1 MNQTWFFLI
10 AIAVIGLL
18 SLSFYLF
25 RYSSLTSNNRTLQLE
40 GNFTDP
46 LNMQQ
51 VESILGSLNI
61 GNISSN
67 LIPQNGTNLNASTES
82 VENFLDETYK
92 PTMDF
97 DRNLVDTL
105 SRIIISALKQSNISS
120 QESSDST
127 QSSYF
132 SEVGEFS
139 VDGEWNAS
147 IVGKSTANFSGLINT
162 SNIVDAGSK
171 GYFLKLDA
179 SKKEIEYVEPE
190 GNLTI
195 IIRGNARVGVDNLQ
209 FEVPTV
215 LVIHEMVEIY
225 LLMIGN
231 NMMLPDNLLLYG
243 KISKTIG

>member
-82 VENFLDETYK
+82 VEDFLDETYK

-147 IVGKSTANFSGLINT
+147 IVDKSTANFTGLINT

-225 LLMIGN
+225 LLMFGN